1 MRGEIKMAHEIT
13 NPNKR
18 NKVLADTIRN
28 EVAAQNGN
36 STLGPKGL
44 DTEVNGEKKH
54 YETTIEG
61 GCYYAYID

>member
-1 MRGEIKMAHEIT
+1 MTVT
-13 NPNKR
+13 NLQKH
-18 NKVLADTIRN
+18 NKVHVDVIRN

-54 YETTIEG
+54 YDTTIEG
-61 GCYYAYID
+61 GCYYAFLD